1 MKTIQEVMEKYH
13 LTKKEY
19 ELSEGGSY
27 YTVENIEAAMAEYT
41 DQFKV
46 KNLVQPDVSGRSELL
61 AAFFDYIKGEVPS
74 FRLKDINTERA
85 VNDFLKSRQ

>member
-19 ELSEGGSY
+19 ALSEGGSY
-27 YTVENIEAAMAEYT
+27 YTVENIEAAMAEYA

-46 KNLVQPDVSGRSELL
+46 KNLAQPDVSGELHSSIRHCTYFHIADDGKL
-61 AAFFDYIKGEVPS
+61 RCKECN
-74 FRLKDINTERA
+74 RLY
-85 VNDFLKSRQ
+85 